1 MFILLYISWLI
12 FNGKFTLEI
21 AILGLFI
28 TALVYAFV
36 IKFLNWSL
44 KKDIIVLKFV
54 WFAISYFGLLI
65 VEIIKATLATIGM
78 TFSAKEEICPVV
90 VEFDTDI
97 KNVVF
102 RVLLA
107 NSITMT
113 PGTITESLV
122 DGHYVVHALDES
134 FAVDIDKSV
143 FVERLLKA
151 DALLERLKEK

>member
-1 MFILLYISWLI
+1 MLILLYVSWLI

-21 AILGLFI
+21 ALLGLVV
-28 TALVYAFV
+28 TALVYAFA
-36 IKFLNWSL
+36 IKFLDWSL
-44 KKDIIVLKFV
+44 KKDVLTIKFI
-54 WFAISYFGLLI
+54 WFMISYLALLI

-97 KNVVF
+97 KNVIF
-102 RVLLA
+102 RVMLA

-113 PGTITESLV
+113 PGTITESE
-122 DGHYVVHALDES
+122 DNGHFVVHALDET
-134 FAVDIDKSV
+134 FAVNIDKSV

-151 DALLERLKEK
+151 DELLERFKEK